1 MVAGGE
7 VATPVRRGGAVLAA
21 PVGQAAASLAVTAA
35 VRLAAFVDGA
45 ALCAPAAFVPVA
57 FVPAACAPAAF
68 EARPPAAFEA
78 RPPPAFL
85 AGPTAG
91 CFVPDAFLMGAPD
104 AGFVPLGPGGD
115 CLAVDLLARADV
127 LAAVSLPVAAAFGLT
142 GAARLGRPAEL
153 SSGPCTASLSHPG
166 AKMCLST

>member
-45 ALCAPAAFVPVA
+45 ALCAPAAFVPV
-57 FVPAACAPAAF
+57 AF